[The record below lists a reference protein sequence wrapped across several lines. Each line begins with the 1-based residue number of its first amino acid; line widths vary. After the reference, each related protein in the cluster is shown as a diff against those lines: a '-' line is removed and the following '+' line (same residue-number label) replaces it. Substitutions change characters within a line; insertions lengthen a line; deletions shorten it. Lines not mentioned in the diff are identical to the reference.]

1 MNKKIAIILFFLGLL
16 VVEFW
21 SISVVYVMAYKE
33 GRRDGI
39 DQMVTTIDSIFSRQ
53 IKAQVNGME
62 E

>member
-16 VVEFW
+16 AVEFW
-21 SISVVYVMAYKE
+21 SISVVYEMAYKE

-53 IKAQVNGME
+53 TKTRINGME

>member
-16 VVEFW
+16 AVEIW
-21 SISVVYVMAYKE
+21 SMSVVYEMAYKD

-39 DQMVTTIDSIFSRQ
+39 DQMVTRI
-53 IKAQVNGME
+53 NGME

>member
-21 SISVVYVMAYKE
+21 SISVVYEMAYKE
-33 GRRDGI
+33 GPRDGI

-53 IKAQVNGME
+53 TKTRINGME